1 MNSNAGLP
9 VFLGF
14 LGVAVL
20 ARLIADRL
28 DRQRIRDNLGARGCR
43 TLGIHWD
50 PFGPGWFGEKS
61 DRIYEVV
68 YETPTGGRV
77 VAHCKTSLFSGVY
90 WHDQAGSVP
99 ASVEAAARNPLVCL
113 ACGKSMGGKIT
124 CPECGWTYQ
133 DEARIR
139 S

>member
-14 LGVAVL
+14 IGVAVL

-28 DRQRIRDNLGARGCR
+28 DRQRIRDSLGARGCR
-43 TLGIHWD
+43 TLEIHWD

-61 DRIYEVV
+61 DRLYEVV
-68 YETPTGGRV
+68 YAPPSGGRV

-90 WHDQAGSVP
+90 WHDSAGP
-99 ASVEAAARNPLVCL
+99 ASASQAAAERDPLVCL
-113 ACGKSMGGKIT
+113 ACGKSMGGKSK
-124 CPECGWTYQ
+124 CPECGWTYKG
-133 DEARIR
+133 EA
-139 S
+139 